1 MRLTKAEAK
10 MIRAERIKRGDC
22 LLCGQKRDDPSFKTC
37 GACRERSRRRAPGER
52 LRAISVR
59 KAKKRLG
66 LCSENGCDAEA
77 VPGLRVC
84 GYHAELRAERSKLRR
99 QKLREAGLCYVCG
112 KPPVPGRRA
121 CASCGAKD
129 RARVK
134 RHVETKKAGAIRL
147 PMAAEVQR

>member
-1 MRLTKAEAK
+1 MRLTKAESAK
-10 MIRAERIKRGDC
+10 IRAARLKRGDC
-22 LLCGQKRDDPSFKTC
+22 PQCGRKPDDPRFKTC
-37 GACRERSRRRAPGER
+37 GACRERSRRRTPRER
-52 LRAISVR
+52 LRALSVR

-99 QKLREAGLCYVCG
+99 QRLRDAGLCYVCG

-134 RHVETKKAGAIRL
+134 RHTESKKAGAIRL